1 VEATRARVDRLLAS
15 RRFPEPSPDWP
26 AIPWPPF

>member
-1 VEATRARVDRLLAS
+1 VDRRVSRLLRAGVMPRPGS
-15 RRFPEPSPDWP
+15 GWP